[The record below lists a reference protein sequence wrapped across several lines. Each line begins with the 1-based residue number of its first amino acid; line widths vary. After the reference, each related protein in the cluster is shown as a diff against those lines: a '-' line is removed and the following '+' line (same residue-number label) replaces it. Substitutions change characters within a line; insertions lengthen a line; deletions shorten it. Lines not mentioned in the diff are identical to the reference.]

1 MSLSFVSMESAHRG
15 SHWLGTSW
23 IMLTDIV
30 GTSVLTFAGVAAQ
43 LGWVWTIVFIVT
55 LAPVAVYTALLM
67 SRTASALAKLPGGAR
82 PASMGEAA
90 RVTLGGDKAASAT
103 YFAVYGFA
111 FLGQSSYILVLGQ
124 CLQGVFFQSQ
134 LCLPT
139 ATALSCLMCLPI
151 GVSVRHLSDSVAL
164 CFLNLF
170 LIVAVLAIV
179 MAKMYLDGRPAEV
192 NTFAFAE
199 GLSFWTVFGAASNVV
214 YSYAGHWLYFELMA
228 DMQTPE
234 DFPRVFLINAPLQV
248 FLYLLVA
255 CWGYHFAGDK
265 AEGYFLD
272 NLPDG
277 EPYRWASILL
287 FAHVAIAF
295 LVKNV
300 VICRALHE
308 RLAPSRVNTGFR
320 EPGGVR
326 AQAEFSA
333 IVVFI
338 FTIGC
343 LIANSIPFFSDM
355 LALIGSLLSGPI
367 SFLLPIAFWIGT
379 RRALAVAEQMSVR
392 SGSCELGEMNGEEAQ
407 RRATPV
413 TSGQGPELQ
422 ELPRAVRPL
431 QAPKQQSAAR
441 SPSIPRGI
449 FVLGWSDI
457 LPCAAIAAFILVT
470 MGLGTSHTVNEIF
483 ENIRK
488 YGRPFDCQARHART
502 GDLLQSVLNGFFL
515 LE

>member
-1 MSLSFVSMESAHRG
+1 
-15 SHWLGTSW
+15 
-23 IMLTDIV
+23 MLTDIV

-55 LAPVAVYTALLM
+55 LAPVAIYTALLM

-90 RVTLGGDKAASAT
+90 RMTLGGDKAASAT

-320 EPGGVR
+320 ESGGVR

-413 TSGQGPELQ
+413 TSG
-422 ELPRAVRPL
+422 
-431 QAPKQQSAAR
+431 AAR